1 LKARSGST
9 ADGESVNNLLTT
21 ASTRRIFRDDLG
33 VFVCDHVFRAST
45 PVLLCVR
52 DRDASWQFLCGQDDL
67 TDDQVHLVHFGAL
80 LANDASLAE
89 LTDLQPGNYAERQ
102 STEVVWSFGKLDP
115 EDDEGQVDLV
125 GSRVSFS
132 GR

>member
-1 LKARSGST
+1 M
-9 ADGESVNNLLTT
+9 TT
-21 ASTRRIFRDDLG
+21 ALTRRIFGDDLG

-52 DRDASWQFLCGQDDL
+52 DRDASWQFLCGEDDL
-67 TDDQVHLVHFGAL
+67 SDGQVHLVHVGAL

-102 STEVVWSFGKLDP
+102 SIEVAWSYGELDP
-115 EDDEGQVDLV
+115 DDDAG
-125 GSRVSFS
+125 
-132 GR
+132 